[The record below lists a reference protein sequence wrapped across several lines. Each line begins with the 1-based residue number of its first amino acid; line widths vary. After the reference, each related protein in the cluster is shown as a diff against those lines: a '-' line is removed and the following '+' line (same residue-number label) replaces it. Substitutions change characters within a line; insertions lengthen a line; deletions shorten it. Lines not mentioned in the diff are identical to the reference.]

1 MSSACLPTLD
11 SLSSPR
17 SNTPHNFKPIPEGN
31 DCVAWCTR
39 TLSQQPRDAYPS
51 PTASH
56 QSGLQEPSSVDALC
70 LPPFW
75 GTCHNSDLTVALIS
89 AKCSERR
96 AEYKLI
102 QKCLKRINIEKELYS
117 LVEVQTHQ
125 RLHKADINVGV
136 THGVLCVSGLTPSG
150 DDPDSDVSSLG
161 RSDGEE
167 SS

>member
-1 MSSACLPTLD
+1 MSSARLPTLD

-17 SNTPHNFKPIPEGN
+17 SNAPHNFKPIPEGN
-31 DCVAWCTR
+31 DCIAWR
-39 TLSQQPRDAYPS
+39 TCALSQQPRDAYPS

-56 QSGLQEPSSVDALC
+56 QSDLQEPSSVDALS

-75 GTCHNSDLTVALIS
+75 GTRRDSDLTVALIS
-89 AKCSERR
+89 AKRSECR

-102 QKCLKRINIEKELYS
+102 QKRLKRINIEKELYS

-125 RLHKADINVGV
+125 RLHKADTNVGV
-136 THGVLCVSGLTPSG
+136 TRGVLRVSGLTPSG
-150 DDPDSDVSSLG
+150 DDPDSDALSLG